1 MSGPSCATRNSRRQA
16 ERASRR
22 ALYRGAVTITRRR
35 TGARRDVI
43 SAAAVACFGG
53 FVAAVE
59 ALSALEPGY
68 SDRQDQIS
76 DLLVG
81 SHPGWARAAFVVLA
95 GGGALLAWRQ
105 RHTGALTSTAL
116 AAGYA
121 VAVLVTGLTV
131 PGHAPHGVAAAS
143 AFTLAPLVV
152 ATAPQLP
159 RRARAGFV
167 VLVVLS
173 FATWAA
179 GPGLG
184 ERITAY
190 LEIAGLVWLAAAGP
204 ARA

>member
-1 MSGPSCATRNSRRQA
+1 MAAAAHGSAHQHGVGGW
-16 ERASRR
+16 
-22 ALYRGAVTITRRR
+22 LRRR
-35 TGARRDVI
+35 G
-43 SAAAVACFGG
+43 
-53 FVAAVE
+53 
-59 ALSALEPGY
+59 P
-68 SDRQDQIS
+68 
-76 DLLVG
+76 
-81 SHPGWARAAFVVLA
+81 
-95 GGGALLAWRQ
+95 
-105 RHTGALTSTAL
+105 RHRPDG
-116 AAGYA
+116 
-121 VAVLVTGLTV
+121 

-204 ARA
+204 ARP